1 MEKIKNIA
9 DERTKRTKANLKKLK
24 EKGKQTIGD
33 NETGN
38 ERSGNS
44 SNHQIVPFIKQ
55 RKQASKQA
63 SKQAKREALDEAN
76 KQADEADKQAQ
87 HEHSIITRGY
97 IDNRCKY
104 WIDSRLS
111 NIINSST
118 LLSRGVNSLKID
130 EDYGAGGK
138 SFMFQ
143 VNGEVVA
150 KFTDQGILYCRNAF
164 VNGYDLASI
173 LNMFYN
179 ENEAFKSQYVRH
191 VDLKNGKYEMN
202 IKDIKTTTATI
213 SDTLTAKTINSET
226 INNSDALTTK
236 YFTAQQD
243 ANNMLDYS
251 TAHTDCAI
259 KLISNNY
266 GGYGMYMPTL
276 AANETIYP
284 LRFGKSPDT
293 GNAAHIRFTWAGN
306 NNDDTYL
313 AMGVWGTGDTLQIYK
328 TRYTQI
334 KTVPS
339 VNRNLEVKYN
349 GNLSNNQAL
358 RICVGDNRDA
368 SMLGMYRSNNT
379 NYLYIKLIG
388 RSSEIDIFANYLQA
402 RGNYFDMNSTVKN
415 SYLFRITSSQTL
427 GNNDYIRQTF
437 KDSTGEAFIDLFHDT
452 QYYGLKLKVDTDN
465 VDDNKLCI
473 YPTGITIDGDLDCY
487 DNVSIWEELECG
499 KDIKLTDSNK
509 SIYSN
514 NISPTSGSLISLNGD
529 VSIGGDLTF
538 HTVAFDD
545 VKTSTDPANDKIND
559 STIPTSGAVKTM
571 IDELVPQPEVED
583 VIHSRLTDEQIKNSP
598 SSRTFQP
605 FTSFIPNA
613 TVIMAGCYSS
623 TLGLFM
629 VLHVG
634 NVAYSS
640 SDGLEWKQ
648 LNIPAGNDN
657 SWAGIIWSDTHG
669 FVAARQYT
677 NEVYRCADGETWQLL
692 GNVMV
697 GGYGYRAMAY
707 NEEDDVIIVL
717 NEYGTNHFQRSTD
730 GGDTWSNTFDNNLS
744 GWHDI
749 IYSKKFQRFVVC
761 GNGNFA
767 YSTDSLGTTWQIVA
781 APEAN
786 TLYASICEGHDGFVS
801 VPDYG
806 NTFATSADGITWE
819 AANPGIGI
827 LQMVSVCYGA
837 GRYVASEWMT
847 SNNIMAYSRLASA
860 WGKYYV
866 STPSM
871 TNKSKV
877 IYGDGIFLFLSSA
890 GPEYCVY
897 STNKTYLDPKNTL
910 RLAYPVG
917 SIYMSMGDVSPAL
930 LFGFGTWQALENYF
944 LYSVPTATATGTTGG
959 SSTHNHSL
967 ANGYARI
974 SIIDNGYVAC
984 AFSGKQDNLYTAGSL
999 NSSTWGGTWKRNCP
1013 ALGGSTND
1021 GSTMPPYITIH
1032 AWQRIA

>member
-9 DERTKRTKANLKKLK
+9 EERTKRTKANLKKLK
-24 EKGKQTIGD
+24 EKGKQTVGD

-55 RKQASKQA
+55 RKQTSR
-63 SKQAKREALDEAN
+63 QAKREAL
-76 KQADEADKQAQ
+76 DEADKQAQ

-202 IKDIKTTTATI
+202 IKDIITTTATI
-213 SDTLTAKTINSET
+213 TDTLTAKTINSET
-226 INNSDALTTK
+226 INNSDTLTTK
-236 YFTAQQD
+236 YFTAQHD

-251 TAHTDCAI
+251 TAHADCAI

-284 LRFGKSPDT
+284 LRFGRSPDT
-293 GNAAHIRFTWAGN
+293 GNSAHLRFTWVGN
-306 NNDDTYL
+306 NNNGNYM
-313 AMGVWGTGDTLQIYK
+313 AMGVWGTGDTLQIFK
-328 TRYTQI
+328 NRYVQI
-334 KTVPS
+334 KTTPDAGT
-339 VNRNLEVKYN
+339 RNFEVKYN
-349 GNLSNNQAL
+349 GNLSNSQGL
-358 RICVGDNRDA
+358 RMCVGDNRDA
-368 SMLGMYRSNNT
+368 AMLGMIRVNNT
-379 NYLYIKLIG
+379 NYAYIKLIG
-388 RSSEIDIFANYLQA
+388 RNAALNVYNQYVETSGDYHVISAGI
-402 RGNYFDMNSTVKN
+402 KN
-415 SYLFRITSSQTL
+415 FSLFRISTTQTL
-427 GNNDYIRQTF
+427 GNNEYISQIFR
-437 KDSTGEAFIDLFHDT
+437 DSTGSAHISLFHDT
-452 QYYGLKLKVDTDN
+452 QYYGLKLQVDTDN
-465 VDDNKLCI
+465 SDDNKLCI

-509 SIYSN
+509 SIYTN
-514 NISPTSGSLISLNGD
+514 NINPTSGGLISLNGD

-538 HTVAFDD
+538 HTITFDD

-571 IDELVPQPEVED
+571 IDELVPQPETDD
-583 VIHSRLTDEQIKNSP
+583 VIHSRLTDEQIKNSS

-634 NVAYSS
+634 NVAYRSF
-640 SDGLEWKQ
+640 DGLEWEQ
-648 LNIPAGNDN
+648 LNVPAGNDN

-677 NEVYRCADGETWQLL
+677 NEVYRCADGETWQLV

-707 NEEDDVIIVL
+707 NEDDDVIIVL

-847 SNNIMAYSRLASA
+847 SNNIMAYSRQASA

-866 STPSM
+866 GTNAM

-877 IYGDGIFLFLSSA
+877 IFGDGIFLFLSSA

-959 SSTHNHSL
+959 EATHTLQIAECPYKNFKFKAADYRNSNSGSINMTISNIENTPAASSSDYYIMKWYNFFYGGDANHQTTPHN
-967 ANGYARI
+967 N
-974 SIIDNGYVAC
+974 
-984 AFSGKQDNLYTAGSL
+984 
-999 NSSTWGGTWKRNCP
+999 
-1013 ALGGSTND
+1013 
-1021 GSTMPPYITIH
+1021 MPPYITIH
-1032 AWQRIA
+1032 AWKRTA